1 MKITSQLIRFF
12 RKYHKWIGLSL
23 AIFLLISALT
33 GFLLGWKKNVDL
45 LQPEE
50 LVHGQMNF
58 DEFLP
63 LPELKKSADQ
73 YWLEQFP
80 NEPNEVTR
88 IDVRVDKGIIKLLF
102 EDGYWEAQI
111 NPMTA
116 EVLSLERRHADWI
129 EKIHDGSIISD
140 NFKLISMSLLGLGL
154 TILVVTGFYLWF
166 GPKKIKQNKIEKPRK
181 RAVKKP
187 Q

>member
-1 MKITSQLIRFF
+1 MKITSQLIRLF

-23 AIFLLISALT
+23 AIFLFISSLT

-45 LQPEE
+45 LQPVEQE
-50 LVHGQMNF
+50 HGQMSF

-63 LPELKKSADQ
+63 LPELKKSADE
-73 YWLEQFP
+73 YWKNIYP
-80 NEPNEVTR
+80 DKPNEVTR

-129 EKIHDGSIISD
+129 EQIHDGSIISD

-154 TILVVTGFYLWF
+154 TILVMSGFYLWF
-166 GPKKIKQNKIEKPRK
+166 GTIKLKQNKIDNPRK
-181 RAVKKP
+181 KAVKSS
-187 Q
+187 